1 MKKPLL
7 TDRTTIETD
16 WTCGM
21 KRWWYKEHDGTGIV
35 PVVEAVYY
43 KQGREIHSDLSR
55 LLLGESLDSVLESIG
70 PIPTEDQTLWE
81 PHVRRIGWV
90 VAFALFVLPKLLE
103 RYEVVSSENELI
115 LEFKRLWVANTSDV
129 VLRDKLDGRLVV
141 LDFKSVKFLSAA
153 WFAHWVSA
161 IQLQI
166 LIKAVAEELG
176 EPVKW
181 AQIMG
186 LTKGREKAGKLRHP
200 YVWAYSDGEDKW
212 SSRWV
217 SGWDLRPTFEYPGG
231 VRAWVEALG
240 EEEGQ
245 SQFPL
250 SQPVFANE
258 RLLPRLLRRRLVRET
273 EVERVR
279 AAAQRSIAVRERYFE
294 PRYSQCRPGG
304 GGDQCPFYLACHD
317 ADIGRDPVGSGLF
330 VPRTP
335 HHDVEE
341 IMRNEGEGEE
351 DG

>member
-1 MKKPLL
+1 MKPLL

-16 WTCGM
+16 WSCGM
-21 KRWWYKEHDGTGIV
+21 KRWWYKEHDGTGMV

-55 LLLGESLDSVLESIG
+55 LLLGESLDSVLEGIG
-70 PIPTEDQTLWE
+70 PVPTNDQTLWE

-90 VAFALFVLPKLLE
+90 VAFALYVLPSLLA

-115 LEFKRLWVANTSDV
+115 LERGRLWVANTSDL

-141 LDFKSVKFLSAA
+141 LDFKSVKILSAS
-153 WFAHWVSA
+153 WFASWVTA

-166 LIKAVAEELG
+166 LIRAVVEELG

-186 LTKGREKAGKLRHP
+186 LTKGQVRSAKLRHP
-200 YVWAYSDGEDKW
+200 YVWAYSDGGDLW
-212 SSRWV
+212 SPDWH
-217 SGWDLRPTFEYPGG
+217 SGWELRPTFEYPGG
-231 VRAWVEALG
+231 VRAWVEKLG
-240 EEEGQ
+240 EEVGR

-250 SQPVFANE
+250 SQPVFSNE
-258 RLLPRLLRRRLVRET
+258 RLLNRLLRRRLVREA
-273 EVERVR
+273 EVEKVR
-279 AAAQRSIAVRERYFE
+279 ARAQQSVSVRERYFE
-294 PRYSQCRPGG
+294 PRYKECRPAF
-304 GGDQCPFYLACHD
+304 GDACPFLLACHD
-317 ADIGRDPVGSGLF
+317 ADIGRDPIGSGVF

-341 IMRNEGEGEE
+341 LLRNEGEEE
-351 DG
+351 E